1 MRRDSEGGEEGLG
14 RVGVASPRARERGG
28 GEEGRRRRGCLFE
41 GREEGER
48 EREKQERKQR
58 ERERESERE
67 RELDECEMLIPSQIE
82 KNPKRSGKA
91 PPSIHPVPPPPTLR
105 VCVVVALVVVL
116 HGLEESGEV
125 NEKNETTF
133 G

>member
-1 MRRDSEGGEEGLG
+1 MREE
-14 RVGVASPRARERGG
+14 RRERG
-28 GEEGRRRRGCLFE
+28 
-41 GREEGER
+41 R
-48 EREKQERKQR
+48 ERNRNGNKER